1 MSLTFSVEEGIT
13 ERKIFLQKLSQ
24 LKKELPTQRNRRSE
38 LYYNIPAAFDI
49 ETTSFYLNNSNNSE
63 DKRALMY
70 HWQFGVWNLVTAG
83 RTWEELLVF
92 LDAVR
97 YVLDLSSE
105 QKLIVYVHNLPY
117 EFQWMRKRM
126 EWDKVFLLDERKP
139 VYAESDG
146 IEFRDMLK
154 LAGGRSLANVAKDLS
169 KYKVEKMVGDLDYSV
184 IRTPKTKLTKKEL
197 KYCENDIRV
206 CLSYIQEK
214 IEQDGG
220 VMNIPLTNTG
230 YVRKY
235 CRSQCF
241 KRRNRYRR
249 IIENLVLEPDEYQQL
264 KAGFQGGFT
273 HANSRHVRK
282 VLDSVGSF
290 DLASAYP
297 ANMVLRKFPMSKA
310 TLVDQKIDESELRR
324 LLYNYCCLFDITLTG
339 VQPKLNQDHPI
350 SKSKCTILEGGVVD
364 NGRVAFA
371 DKLKTT
377 VTEQDFFIIDAF
389 YKWDAISYS
398 NFRYYEKQYLPKPFV
413 LAILSLFNDKTKL
426 KGIAEMAVE
435 YMISKNMLNAAYGMT
450 VTDIVRKIL
459 EYIDEDFLPPKNPDL
474 ASAIERYN
482 ADLKRF
488 LFYPWGV
495 WVTAYCRS
503 TLFSAILACGNDYVY
518 ADTDSVKIL
527 SPESHM
533 EYFDKYNANIMKL
546 IEESAEFHHIDP
558 ELFSPVDQKGRKR
571 PIGIWENEGVYDK
584 FKTLGAKRYLVEKDG
599 EFTLTVAGT
608 NKKKSCEY
616 LVSTG
621 KPFEMFDNKLR
632 IPPEATGKLLLKYID
647 YPTEGWIVDKDG
659 EPYYYSELSSIH
671 MENAEYNL
679 SLADEFVKYLEGV
692 IDFGE

>member
-1 MSLTFSVEEGIT
+1 
-13 ERKIFLQKLSQ
+13 
-24 LKKELPTQRNRRSE
+24 
-38 LYYNIPAAFDI
+38 
-49 ETTSFYLNNSNNSE
+49 
-63 DKRALMY
+63 
-70 HWQFGVWNLVTAG
+70 
-83 RTWEELLVF
+83 
-92 LDAVR
+92 
-97 YVLDLSSE
+97 
-105 QKLIVYVHNLPY
+105 
-117 EFQWMRKRM
+117 
-126 EWDKVFLLDERKP
+126 
-139 VYAESDG
+139 
-146 IEFRDMLK
+146 
-154 LAGGRSLANVAKDLS
+154 
-169 KYKVEKMVGDLDYSV
+169 
-184 IRTPKTKLTKKEL
+184 
-197 KYCENDIRV
+197 
-206 CLSYIQEK
+206 
-214 IEQDGG
+214 
-220 VMNIPLTNTG
+220 
-230 YVRKY
+230 
-235 CRSQCF
+235 
-241 KRRNRYRR
+241 
-249 IIENLVLEPDEYQQL
+249 
-264 KAGFQGGFT
+264 
-273 HANSRHVRK
+273 
-282 VLDSVGSF
+282 
-290 DLASAYP
+290 
-297 ANMVLRKFPMSKA
+297 
-310 TLVDQKIDESELRR
+310 
-324 LLYNYCCLFDITLTG
+324 
-339 VQPKLNQDHPI
+339 
-350 SKSKCTILEGGVVD
+350 
-364 NGRVAFA
+364 
-371 DKLKTT
+371 
-377 VTEQDFFIIDAF
+377 
-389 YKWDAISYS
+389 
-398 NFRYYEKQYLPKPFV
+398 
-413 LAILSLFNDKTKL
+413 
-426 KGIAEMAVE
+426 
-435 YMISKNMLNAAYGMT
+435 MISKNMLNAAYGMT

-482 ADLKRF
+482 TDLKRF

-527 SPESHM
+527 NPESHM

-621 KPFEMFDNKLR
+621 KPFEVFDNKLR

>member
-92 LDAVR
+92 LDAIR

-105 QKLIVYVHNLPY
+105 QKLIVYIHNLPY

-139 VYAESDG
+139 VYATSDG

-282 VLDSVGSF
+282 VLEKVGSF

-297 ANMVLRKFPMSKA
+297 ANLVLRKFPMSKA
-310 TLVDQKIDESELRR
+310 TLVDQKIDENELRR
-324 LLYNYCCLFDITLTG
+324 LLYNYCC
-339 VQPKLNQDHPI
+339 Q
-350 SKSKCTILEGGVVD
+350 
-364 NGRVAFA
+364 
-371 DKLKTT
+371 
-377 VTEQDFFIIDAF
+377 
-389 YKWDAISYS
+389 
-398 NFRYYEKQYLPKPFV
+398 KP
-413 LAILSLFNDKTKL
+413 S
-426 KGIAEMAVE
+426 
-435 YMISKNMLNAAYGMT
+435 
-450 VTDIVRKIL
+450 
-459 EYIDEDFLPPKNPDL
+459 
-474 ASAIERYN
+474 
-482 ADLKRF
+482 
-488 LFYPWGV
+488 
-495 WVTAYCRS
+495 
-503 TLFSAILACGNDYVY
+503 
-518 ADTDSVKIL
+518 
-527 SPESHM
+527 
-533 EYFDKYNANIMKL
+533 
-546 IEESAEFHHIDP
+546 
-558 ELFSPVDQKGRKR
+558 
-571 PIGIWENEGVYDK
+571 
-584 FKTLGAKRYLVEKDG
+584 
-599 EFTLTVAGT
+599 
-608 NKKKSCEY
+608 
-616 LVSTG
+616 
-621 KPFEMFDNKLR
+621 
-632 IPPEATGKLLLKYID
+632 
-647 YPTEGWIVDKDG
+647 
-659 EPYYYSELSSIH
+659 
-671 MENAEYNL
+671 
-679 SLADEFVKYLEGV
+679 
-692 IDFGE
+692 